1 MWMINIQG
9 RFSSYLDEY
18 NKITI
23 LVPKSYYGGEI
34 APFRLI
40 DSSNLELFELKVEEK
55 LDFGNELK
63 YILSIQGFVEIG
75 KEYRIIDCYKNSSY
89 LFLGYIARTDEFDK
103 RFYYG
108 GDDLGAHYSKTM
120 TRFKLWAPTATQVQ
134 LVLYEEDVTHYRK
147 MKRQSKGIWELVVY
161 QDLEG
166 YRYRYEIINNLVK
179 QETIDPYGV
188 ASTANATYSVII
200 DPTKCEPIRKE
211 LSPILE
217 KPTDAIIYEL
227 SIRDFT
233 IQDPFVEH
241 KGKYLGLTEW
251 IKGSNT
257 GLDYLKSLGVTHIQL
272 LPIFDFEGI
281 DEMNPEKNYNWGY
294 NPVQYNVPEGSYSTD
309 ANNPYSRINELKKLI
324 NTLHENGFGVIMDV
338 VYNHVYERRTF
349 PFDAMVP
356 TYFYRYDYQGM
367 PSDGTGCGNDLATNR
382 LMVRQFVLNSIKFW
396 IEEYGIDGFRFDLM
410 GIIDVDTMNAI
421 RQLCDEVNPSIL
433 IYGEGWDMNTPLP
446 QNQKAANFNAYQMPK
461 IAHFNDSFRDNIKGH
476 TFNHQERGL
485 ALGNFSYANIGK
497 ELLAGSSGLNEG
509 ETFMFFQPSQSI
521 NYIECHDNHT
531 LWDRMQLSNSDESE
545 EIRQKRQ
552 LIATAMVIFSQGIP
566 FLHAGQEFFRTK
578 KGIENSYNVSDDINA
593 INWHEVKQ
601 HQWSIDL
608 IKGYIQIRKIHGAF
622 RFSNSLL
629 VKKHLRIFQHHHSV
643 IEYTLKNVKDYG
655 PWDEIHVFFN
665 IQNRKV
671 ELPIVTK
678 GFYMIA
684 NLSKSGIEPFAEVGN
699 ELIIEPLSTTII
711 VK

>member
-1 MWMINIQG
+1 MNIQG

-34 APFRLI
+34 APFRLV
-40 DSSNLELFELKVEEK
+40 NLMNQEVLELKVEEK
-55 LDFGNELK
+55 FDFGNELK
-63 YILSIQGFVEIG
+63 YILSIQGFVEVG
-75 KEYRIIDCYKNSSY
+75 QEYRVMDCYNNDSY

-103 RFYYG
+103 RFYYT
-108 GDDLGAHYSKTM
+108 GDDLGATYSKTM

-147 MKRQSKGIWELVVY
+147 MKRRSKGIWELTVY

-166 YRYRYEIINNLVK
+166 YRYRYEIVNNLVK
-179 QETIDPYGV
+179 QETIDPYGI

-200 DPTKCEPIRKE
+200 DPALCETINHDIRPQ
-211 LSPILE
+211 LNQ
-217 KPTDAIIYEL
+217 PTDAIIYEL
-227 SIRDFT
+227 SVRDFT
-233 IQDPFVEH
+233 INDEFIRH

-251 IKGSNT
+251 LEGSNT
-257 GLDYLKSLGVTHIQL
+257 GLDYLKNLGVTHIQL
-272 LPIFDFEGI
+272 LPIFDFEGV
-281 DEMNPEKNYNWGY
+281 DELNPQKSYNWGY

-309 ANNPYSRINELKKLI
+309 ATNPYARINELRKLI

-382 LMVRQFVLNSIKFW
+382 LMVRKFVLDSVKFW
-396 IEEYGIDGFRFDLM
+396 VEEYGIDGFRFDLM
-410 GIIDVDTMNAI
+410 GIIDVDTMNEI
-421 RQLCDEVNPSIL
+421 HQLCEELNPSIL

-446 QNQKAANFNAYQMPK
+446 QNQKAAKFNAYKMPK
-461 IAHFNDSFRDNIKGH
+461 IGHFNDSFRDNIKGH

-485 ALGNFSYANIGK
+485 ALGNFGYANVGK
-497 ELLAGSSGLNEG
+497 QLLAGSSGLSEG
-509 ETFMFFQPSQSI
+509 ETYMFYQPSQSI

-531 LWDRMQLSNSDESE
+531 LWDRMQLSNGDESD

-552 LIATAMVIFSQGIP
+552 ILATAMVIFAQGIP
-566 FLHAGQEFFRTK
+566 FIQSGQEFFRSK
-578 KGIENSYNVSDDINA
+578 KGIENSYNMPDEINA
-593 INWHEVKQ
+593 INWEEAKS
-601 HQWSIDL
+601 HQSSIDL
-608 IKGYIQIRKIHGAF
+608 IRGYIQIRKAHGAF

-643 IEYTLKNVKDYG
+643 IEYTLKNVKEYG
-655 PWDEIHVFFN
+655 EWDEIHVFFN
-665 IQNRKV
+665 TQNRSV
-671 ELPIVTK
+671 EIPVMTK
-678 GFYMIA
+678 GLQIIVNA
-684 NLSKSGIEPFAEVGN
+684 SKSGLTSLGEVGN
-699 ELIIEPLSTTII
+699 ELSIEPLSTTII